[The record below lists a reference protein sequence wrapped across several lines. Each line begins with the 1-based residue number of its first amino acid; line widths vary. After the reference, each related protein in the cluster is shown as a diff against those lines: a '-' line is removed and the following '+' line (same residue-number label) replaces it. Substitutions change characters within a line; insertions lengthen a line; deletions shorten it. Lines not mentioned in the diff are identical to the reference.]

1 MTDKLDSTEQTGL
14 TSESDAILTEKEN
27 NYTQFVKLQ
36 SDGTLNADSMKQ
48 FRSSGAKA
56 IKLALPE
63 KTKKIADEAFKDC
76 KCLET
81 VTFNA
86 GTEEI
91 GARLFDGCD
100 NLKEIIIP
108 KNSKLKKADEMWCSG
123 MPSNQVELGDENGAD
138 PSKEVLDVLK
148 LPADSGETGNQP
160 SAAEPENKPAS
171 PQMKNLP
178 MTKDAVEKIAGAG
191 KKINGQFKFPEG
203 GNYGSIGEK
212 AFFGQT
218 GLTVTE
224 IPATIKTIGNFA
236 FGKSGLQEI
245 RFEAGSQLTELG
257 GGTFFKTKIK
267 SLKVPAGVRFLR
279 KSVCQ
284 DCSELERVEF
294 EEGSQLKQI
303 YPDAFKNCAKL
314 KSIQLPETVEDVA
327 GTAFDG
333 AGIKQFTWVGKSG
346 NDTRE
351 MPGFPFGVKDRN
363 AFNFSKIP
371 GNKPGSADDIPQEE
385 SDKVSKY
392 ITKLVTKHNKGA
404 KLGTKQVKKKTQEK
418 EKTDSAL
425 EKAKEQQKELEANIE
440 KLEKR
445 ADELDTELAGTSDG
459 DTSKLVSKYLT
470 AYKQKRSKYLSGRTD
485 AKSMKKA
492 AAAALKSIASDIE
505 FDLKRESVEK
515 ENPAANKVLMENL
528 AQAISDLY
536 EIL

>member
-1 MTDKLDSTEQTGL
+1 MTDKLESTEQTGL

-36 SDGTLNADSMKQ
+36 GDGTLNADSMKQ

-148 LPADSGETGNQP
+148 LPAESGETGNQP
-160 SAAEPENKPAS
+160 SATEPENKPGG

-203 GNYGSIGEK
+203 GNYGSVGEK
-212 AFFGQT
+212 AFFDQT
-218 GLTVTE
+218 GMTIVE

-257 GGTFFKTKIK
+257 GGTFYKTKIK
-267 SLKVPAGVRFLR
+267 SLKVPGGVKFLR
-279 KSVCQ
+279 KSVCHE
-284 DCSELERVEF
+284 CTELERVEF
-294 EEGSQLKQI
+294 EEGSQLVRI

-314 KSIQLPETVEDVA
+314 KSIQLPESVEEIA
-327 GTAFDG
+327 STAFDG
-333 AGIKQFTWVGKSG
+333 AGITQFSWAGKG
-346 NDTRE
+346 GAE
-351 MPGFPFGVKDRN
+351 IKELPGFPFGVKDAK
-363 AFNFSKIP
+363 AFNVPTVPSGEHVAELPK
-371 GNKPGSADDIPQEE
+371 EE

-418 EKTDSAL
+418 EKTNTAL

-470 AYKQKRSKYLSGRTD
+470 AYKQKRSQYLSGRTD
-485 AKSMKKA
+485 AKSLKKA

-515 ENPAANKVLMENL
+515 ENPAVNKVLIENL
-528 AQAISDLY
+528 ARAISDLY